1 MHRLISKLSLA
12 APLVAVSLRSRP
24 ALPSLRTPESPKLDT
39 HRSRSP
45 LDSSRLLAISR
56 HPRNYLPYGILEQG
70 KVNFPIT
77 SGVIDLDTASLQLL
91 HSGGLTFKAASTEV
105 TLSSF
110 IIDDTASTPAISG
123 LVTVD
128 GKLLGR
134 LTLFDL
140 VWPKGIELP
149 LKPVDNLDKLS
160 GVSVNLDPGAA
171 SALNTVFK
179 VTAFKGGFNIGTASV
194 VAYVPTHTD
203 EKLNHEVVRRKSKSR
218 AVAL

>member
-1 MHRLISKLSLA
+1 MHSLMSKLSLA
-12 APLVAVSLRSRP
+12 APLVAVSLALASSAAIAQNSRIAQAGHTSV
-24 ALPSLRTPESPKLDT
+24 ALSAGFVAALGDLGVTPGT
-39 HRSRSP
+39 
-45 LDSSRLLAISR
+45 I
-56 HPRNYLPYGILEQG
+56 HPTELEEG

-77 SGVIDLDTASLQLL
+77 SGVIDLDTASIQLL
-91 HSGGLTFKAASTEV
+91 HSGGLTFKAGSTEV

-110 IIDDTASTPAISG
+110 VIDDTASTPAISG

-140 VWPKGIELP
+140 VWPQGIELP
-149 LKPVDNLDKLS
+149 LKPVDNLVKLS
-160 GVSVNLDPGAA
+160 GVNVNLDPGAA

-203 EKLNHEVVRRKSKSR
+203 EN
-218 AVAL
+218 